1 MEKLSDLKEYISR
14 KKKGYG
20 TAYYGTINGET
31 IYLSAGIREVYF
43 VGSEFQKI
51 IGYVTRFQKGDF
63 GDAPARGRTG
73 KPGHEYGCY
82 PGNLESDSGEDTSV
96 WIHRDAE
103 AVIVYFAFE
112 R

>member
-1 MEKLSDLKEYISR
+1 MEKLSDLKEYISG

-31 IYLSAGIREVYF
+31 IYLSAGIREIYF
-43 VGSEFQKI
+43 VGSEFQSI
-51 IGYVTRFQKGDF
+51 INYVTRFQKGDF
-63 GDAPARGRTG
+63 GDAPARGKAE

-82 PGNLESDSGEDTSV
+82 PGKLEGDNGEDTSV

>member
-1 MEKLSDLKEYISR
+1 MEKLGELKEYINS

-20 TAYYGTINGET
+20 TTYYGTINGET

-43 VGSEFQKI
+43 VGDAFQKI
-51 IGYVTRFQKGDF
+51 ISYVTRFQKGDF
-63 GDAPARGRTG
+63 GDAAEKGKTG
-73 KPGHEYGCY
+73 KPGHEYGRY
-82 PGNLESDSGEDTSV
+82 PGNLEADSDEDAGV

-103 AVIVYFAFE
+103 AIIVYFAFE

>member
-1 MEKLSDLKEYISR
+1 M
-14 KKKGYG
+14 
-20 TAYYGTINGET
+20 
-31 IYLSAGIREVYF
+31 
-43 VGSEFQKI
+43 
-51 IGYVTRFQKGDF
+51 TRFQKGDF
-63 GDAPARGRTG
+63 GEAPDRG
-73 KPGHEYGCY
+73 KDEKAGHEYGCY